1 VRQLR
6 AADRAEVVRHESQS
20 RLVRVLTVAVW
31 IGAAISWVALCH
43 KIGRESKL
51 GWDLLTPWRA
61 EKLFVHGGPPYSV
74 SAFVY
79 PPSCL
84 VLLAPLAWLD
94 SHQLTVGGLF
104 ATALVACASVLVTA
118 RAIGVNLFGPV
129 TAVTVLLLSLAGAMR
144 GEMPLENVSVLEF
157 LAFALFLLFAIRG
170 RWMAAAIVIGIAVAI
185 KPLLLAILIVF
196 VLSRK
201 WKALG
206 VAIGIPVALNLLS
219 LAFLSDP
226 RQVLSRL
233 PSLFDRTGS
242 GVVYNSAWV
251 DVARLLGLPEGV
263 TVLLRVVTL
272 GLVLVATWLA
282 WTRLT
287 DVRLRII
294 VSSSVLLI
302 GSFLAGTLSEY
313 HFMLTLVPLFMTIV
327 IVGSPVR
334 SVLALIGMVWIM
346 DDFGPPRSW
355 IELSDNGRDTVF
367 RAIGMG
373 LVLISFI
380 VTLARRRVTGDRD
393 HDEPSAAAVEIP
405 IDLVA
410 PVAQLSTTS
419 GS

>member
-6 AADRAEVVRHESQS
+6 ALDRAEVVRHQSES
-20 RLVRVLTVAVW
+20 RLVRVVTVAVW
-31 IGAAISWVALCH
+31 IGAAISWVLLYQ
-43 KIGRESKL
+43 KIGREPKL

-61 EKLFVHGGPPYSV
+61 ERLFIHGGPPYSV

-84 VLLAPLAWLD
+84 LLLAPLAWLND
-94 SHQLTVGGLF
+94 HQLIMGGLV
-104 ATALVACASVLVTA
+104 ATALIACASVLVTA
-118 RAIGVNLFGPV
+118 RAIGVKLFGPV
-129 TAVTVLLLSLAGAMR
+129 TAVTVFVLSLVGAMR

-157 LAFALFLLFAIRG
+157 LAFAVFLLFAIRG
-170 RWMAAAIVIGIAVAI
+170 RWMAAAIVIGIAIAI
-185 KPLLLAILIVF
+185 KPLLLAVLIMF
-196 VLSRK
+196 VLSRR

-206 VAIGIPVALNLLS
+206 VALGIPVALNLLS
-219 LAFLSDP
+219 FAFLSAP
-226 RQVLSRL
+226 GQVLSRL

-263 TVLLRVVTL
+263 TVLLRIVTIAMVVA
-272 GLVLVATWLA
+272 ATWLA
-282 WTRLT
+282 WTRLS
-287 DVRLRII
+287 DVRLRVI

-327 IVGSPVR
+327 IARSPVR
-334 SVLALIGMVWIM
+334 SVLALVGLVWIM

-355 IELSDNGRDTVF
+355 LGLTDNGRDTVF

-380 VTLARRRVTGDRD
+380 VTLARRRVASDRGDASPVPVVIPVDLDVPIAELTTTGG
-393 HDEPSAAAVEIP
+393 
-405 IDLVA
+405 
-410 PVAQLSTTS
+410 T
-419 GS
+419 